1 MARKS
6 LTEHRPPT
14 EQERRFAEEYWQ
26 CLDPAIAAGRAG
38 YSPDVVRN
46 AHLMLREDVIAAEV
60 ARVQTARSLR
70 THVTMDLVVTEL
82 SRIGLADPLDAF
94 EVIPASVDA
103 DGNATAASVALKPID
118 QIPEDTRRAIESI
131 ETTGS
136 GGFKVKFASKLK
148 ALEMLTPHV
157 EAMQPANRKS
167 KSRTVQQQLAQLHEV
182 LSRAAERTKGLPS
195 RMRAQTISRDG
206 DRTIVEIEVEGDPP
220 AEQNVTPLSDV
231 RRE

>member
-26 CLDPAIAAGRAG
+26 CLDPSIAAGRAG
-38 YSPDVVRN
+38 YPDDVVRN

-60 ARVQTARSLR
+60 ARVQAARSLR

-82 SRIGLADPLDAF
+82 SRVALCDPLDAF
-94 EVIPASVDA
+94 DVVAADVDE
-103 DGNATAASVALKPID
+103 DGNPTPTIALKPLD
-118 QIPEDTRRAIESI
+118 KIPEDTRRAIESI
-131 ETTGS
+131 EVLS
-136 GGFKVKFASKLK
+136 GGGVKIKFANKLK

-157 EAMQPANRKS
+157 EAMQPAHRKS
-167 KSRTVQQQLAQLHEV
+167 ESRTVQQQLAQLHEV
-182 LSRAAERTKGLPS
+182 LSRASERTKGLPS
-195 RMRAQTISRDG
+195 RMRAQTISSNG
-206 DRTIVEIEVEGDPP
+206 DRVIMEMEIDGDPP
-220 AEQNVTPLSDV
+220 AEQNVTPLPDV

>member
-1 MARKS
+1 MPPRRA

-46 AHLMLREDVIAAEV
+46 AHMLLREDVIAAEV

-82 SRIGLADPLDAF
+82 SRVALCDPLDAF
-94 EVIPASVDA
+94 DVTEPGVDD
-103 DGNATAASVALKPID
+103 DGNPTPTIALKPLD
-118 QIPEDTRRAIESI
+118 KIPEDTRRAIESI
-131 ETTGS
+131 EVLS
-136 GGFKVKFASKLK
+136 GGGVKIKFANKLK

-157 EAMQPANRKS
+157 ESMQPANRKS

-182 LSRAAERTKGLPS
+182 LTRAKAQTKGLPS

-206 DRTIVEIEVEGDPP
+206 DRVIMEIEVDGDPP
-220 AEQNVTPLSDV
+220 AEQDVTP
-231 RRE
+231 